1 MDELWRRFIRWW
13 RRRREDE
20 YVSAAWLRSY
30 RAHQLVPFEGVS
42 SKFPWPSQKKSDVKT
57 P

>member
-42 SKFPWPSQKKSDVKT
+42 STFPWPSQKKSNVKT